1 MESFLHLLIWFA
13 VRFLP
18 HNCHDVGQFVM
29 RYFDDYMKDNG
40 EYCCGV
46 AKKAAMNVGSIWLS
60 HGELTF
66 LLPKTLNLP
75 APAGS
80 SRLDYKLIH
89 PINGLVKDFLE
100 LLHSHYMLHAQ
111 TTINAATTI
120 PPTPSPVNPASATD
134 EDDDT
139 NQWFTELAQTVK
151 HEEEMEKEKGGAKAT
166 SMTPAQR
173 KEHEKNAAKL
183 AQQEEILKLF
193 VKHITKEMAR
203 WPNDDKLPDQLN
215 KKYRRLKDDAPA
227 SAGSKRVSM
236 HDSQFDDSEA
246 PLAKRR
252 SRRGVDRSM

>member
-1 MESFLHLLIWFA
+1 MMESFLHLLIWFA

-18 HNCHDVGQFVM
+18 HNCHDVGQFVV
-29 RYFDDYMKDNG
+29 RYFDDYMKDDG

-46 AKKAAMNVGSIWLS
+46 AKKAAMNVGMIWLS

-66 LLPKTLNLP
+66 LLPNTLNIP
-75 APAGS
+75 ALVRS
-80 SRLDYKLIH
+80 DSKHIH

-100 LLHSHYMLHAQ
+100 LLQSHYTLHAE
-111 TTINAATTI
+111 TAINAPTI
-120 PPTPSPVNPASATD
+120 APPHIPVSSAD
-134 EDDDT
+134 GSEQVVRT
-139 NQWFTELAQTVK
+139 NQWFAELAKTAK
-151 HEEEMEKEKGGAKAT
+151 EDEEMEKGGEKAT
-166 SMTPAQR
+166 SLTPAQR

-183 AQQEEILKLF
+183 AQQKSILAMF
-193 VKHITKEMAR
+193 VKHFTKEEAR
-203 WPNDDKLPDQLN
+203 WPDNDKLPDQLN